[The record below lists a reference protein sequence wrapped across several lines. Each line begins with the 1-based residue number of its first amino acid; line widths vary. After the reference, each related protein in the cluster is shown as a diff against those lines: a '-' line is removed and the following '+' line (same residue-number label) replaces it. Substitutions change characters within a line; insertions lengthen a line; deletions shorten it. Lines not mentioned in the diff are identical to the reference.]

1 MMGQTIVEKIFSNK
15 SGKNVSKGDIV
26 SVNVDFIVS
35 HDALGPMAIDSFKD
49 MNGEKVANPQKTC
62 FVMDHFVPSPAR
74 NFSIMQEKVKEFCNE
89 QGVIL
94 YEGGEG
100 ICHQVVPEKGYVVP
114 GDVVI
119 GTDSHTCTY
128 GALNAFA
135 TGVGSTDA
143 AAALKTGK
151 LWFKVP
157 ETIKVVFH
165 GSLKPGVF
173 AKDLVLFLA
182 GVIGADGANY
192 KAIEFSGKAIEDLDM
207 ESRLTIA
214 NMGIEMG
221 AKAGIMLA
229 DDKTKEWL
237 AARGRKDFNPISP
250 DPDAAYDKVY
260 EFDAGAI
267 KPQVAKPH
275 QVDTVVPVEEV
286 AGTKIHQAVIGT
298 CTNGRL
304 SDLTIAAIILKG
316 KKIAPNLRLIVV
328 PASRTVLLQAIEK
341 GIISTLVEAGAMVVT
356 PGCGPCVGGHAGIPA
371 DNENVLS
378 TANRNFKGRMGN
390 ANSFIF
396 LASPATVAA
405 SALTGYITN
414 PQSE

>member
-1 MMGQTIVEKIFSNK
+1 MMGQTIIEKIFSNK
-15 SGKNVSKGDIV
+15 SGKDVFKGDIA

-74 NFSIMQEKVKEFCNE
+74 NFSIMQEKVREFCNE
-89 QGVIL
+89 QDVIL

-157 ETIKVVFH
+157 ETIKVVFY

-173 AKDLVLFLA
+173 AKDLILFLA

-192 KAIEFSGKAIEDLDM
+192 KAIEFCGKAIEDLDM

-229 DDKTKEWL
+229 DHKTREWL
-237 AARGRKDFNPISP
+237 AARGRRDFHPVFP
-250 DPDAAYDKVY
+250 DSDADYEKVY
-260 EFDAGAI
+260 EFDSGTI

-275 QVDTVVPVEEV
+275 QVDTVVSVEEV
-286 AGTKIHQAVIGT
+286 VGTKIHQAVIGT

-304 SDLTIAAIILKG
+304 SDLIIAANIVKG
-316 KKIAPNLRLIVV
+316 KKIASNVRLIVV

-341 GIISTLVEAGAMVVT
+341 GVISTLVEAGAMVVT

-390 ANSFIF
+390 ANSFIY